1 MRQKLKID
9 PKVASVEDFHNA
21 RRSPTAWM
29 PGHKIGILE
38 GICLNEDTGFS
49 RKQYAAANIIS
60 PRTLQRWIH
69 QVNTGGLA
77 GALEPVQHRPGRKRK
92 VGLQEFRERILPMAE
107 EALHRSGIPNTIKN
121 LYEAAQSLGL
131 VDASYATFRRRL
143 QQTSSS
149 YKRRKV
155 EPTYDEWM
163 FHTQTGRW
171 PRRLKS
177 FGRRRAKEETLAWQR
192 MREDCQQELARW
204 KAEAAAA

>member
-9 PKVASVEDFHNA
+9 HEVASLEDFLKA

-29 PGHKIGILE
+29 SGQKIGILE

-49 RKQYAAANIIS
+49 RKQYAAANGIS
-60 PRTLQRWIH
+60 DRTLQRWIH

-77 GALEPVQHRPGRKRK
+77 GALEPVQCRPGRKRK
-92 VGLQEFRERILPMAE
+92 ISLIDFRERIMPMAE
-107 EALHRSGIPNTIKN
+107 EALHRSGTSNTIKN

-143 QQTSSS
+143 RQTSSD
-149 YKRRKV
+149 YKRQRI
-155 EPTYDEWM
+155 EPTIDEWM
-163 FHTQTGRW
+163 FHTKTGRW
-171 PRRLKS
+171 PARLRA

-192 MREDCQQELARW
+192 ARESIQQP
-204 KAEAAAA
+204 KAAAAQ